1 MDVTIIIM
9 IRTNTSWKKKC
20 LMQILIIRIKIN
32 RSKKKQKIYGFD
44 TIPHICGGAWNNIPN
59 NVE

>member
-32 RSKKKQKIYGFD
+32 RSKKKEDIW
-44 TIPHICGGAWNNIPN
+44 I
-59 NVE
+59 